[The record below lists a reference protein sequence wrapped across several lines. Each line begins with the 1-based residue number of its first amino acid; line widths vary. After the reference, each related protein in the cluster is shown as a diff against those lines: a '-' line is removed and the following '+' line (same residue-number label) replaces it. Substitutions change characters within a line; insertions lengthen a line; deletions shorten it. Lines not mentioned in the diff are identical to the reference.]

1 MPDSALPPPT
11 PQLPDDAAI
20 GADRRPQ
27 HSRERRLGDFTTGLS
42 VLRLVPLGVAVGM
55 LSAFVA
61 LGLLDLIG
69 LVTNLL
75 FFQRASVRLVSPR
88 AIGPATLLIPVLGG
102 GVIGLMARYGSE
114 RIRGHGIPEAMET
127 ILVGGSTVQ
136 PRLAVLKPISSAVS
150 IGTGGPFGAEGPII
164 LTGGAIGSVVGQFF
178 HFSALERRI
187 LLVAGA
193 AGGMSAVFGT
203 PVAAVLLGVELLLFE
218 WKPRSMV
225 VVAISSAVA
234 AAVRQRFAAW
244 GLVSHTPLFTVPGHG
259 TLDESALLSA
269 MLVGVAGGLLA
280 WTLTVAVYG
289 AEDAFK
295 KLPLHW
301 AWWPAIGGV
310 VVGVGGLLDQR
321 ALGVGYDT
329 IAAELA
335 GRLTLGALAAL
346 LVVKLVVWAVALG
359 SGTSGGILAPL
370 LMMGAAVG
378 GMMAPVLP
386 GGQGTAVW
394 CLMGMAAALAGV
406 TRSPFTA
413 VVFAFELTRDA
424 NALLPLLI
432 ACTFAHLISVLALR
446 RSILTEK
453 VARRGFH
460 VMREYVVDPLE
471 ALFVRDVM
479 STSVLTV
486 APAHSAADLYAILRG
501 GSAQRRQRLYPV
513 VDPQRSILG
522 VVAWSDVLEAHAA
535 GADGQ
540 PVAALM
546 HRDPVL
552 AHADETLRQLA
563 DRMAARS
570 VGVMPVVERESPS
583 TLRGI
588 VSQFDLLRARER
600 LLEEERHREQVL
612 RVRAVPVLGRL
623 RRGVF
628 SDA

>member
-1 MPDSALPPPT
+1 
-11 PQLPDDAAI
+11 
-20 GADRRPQ
+20 
-27 HSRERRLGDFTTGLS
+27 
-42 VLRLVPLGVAVGM
+42 
-55 LSAFVA
+55 
-61 LGLLDLIG
+61 
-69 LVTNLL
+69 
-75 FFQRASVRLVSPR
+75 
-88 AIGPATLLIPVLGG
+88 
-102 GVIGLMARYGSE
+102 
-114 RIRGHGIPEAMET
+114 
-127 ILVGGSTVQ
+127 
-136 PRLAVLKPISSAVS
+136 
-150 IGTGGPFGAEGPII
+150 
-164 LTGGAIGSVVGQFF
+164 
-178 HFSALERRI
+178 
-187 LLVAGA
+187 
-193 AGGMSAVFGT
+193 
-203 PVAAVLLGVELLLFE
+203 
-218 WKPRSMV
+218 
-225 VVAISSAVA
+225 
-234 AAVRQRFAAW
+234 
-244 GLVSHTPLFTVPGHG
+244 
-259 TLDESALLSA
+259 
-269 MLVGVAGGLLA
+269 
-280 WTLTVAVYG
+280 
-289 AEDAFK
+289 
-295 KLPLHW
+295 
-301 AWWPAIGGV
+301 
-310 VVGVGGLLDQR
+310 VGVGGLLDQR